1 MSGKKERI
9 IVSWDEAQ
17 AIRFEE
23 VPVPPVLAGLAVRP
37 EHLTYHHAAIY
48 YADHAEWY
56 EHLHKL
62 LTKLALSVME
72 RYQLRQVLTT
82 LTLGWDTA
90 LAEAALELHV
100 PFTATLP
107 FANFYAHWD
116 TVHKQRFLRLRNK
129 ADEVVMVS
137 QGKYA
142 PWKLS
147 KANQYKIEQSDLLLV
162 LWDGLEPH
170 TKRDLRLAERQGK
183 EMVHLWE
190 TWKSKKLI

>member
-1 MSGKKERI
+1 
-9 IVSWDEAQ
+9 
-17 AIRFEE
+17 
-23 VPVPPVLAGLAVRP
+23 
-37 EHLTYHHAAIY
+37 
-48 YADHAEWY
+48 
-56 EHLHKL
+56 
-62 LTKLALSVME
+62 
-72 RYQLRQVLTT
+72 
-82 LTLGWDTA
+82 
-90 LAEAALELHV
+90 V

-116 TVHKQRFLRLRNK
+116 KVHKQRFLRLRNK

-147 KANQYKIEQSDLLLV
+147 KANQYKIEKSDLLLV

-183 EMVHLWE
+183 EMVQLWE